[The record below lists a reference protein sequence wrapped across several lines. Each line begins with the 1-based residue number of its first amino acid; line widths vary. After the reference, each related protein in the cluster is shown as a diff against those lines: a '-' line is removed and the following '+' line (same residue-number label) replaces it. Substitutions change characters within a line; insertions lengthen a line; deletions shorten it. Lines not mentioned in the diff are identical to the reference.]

1 MLLEELFNNDAK
13 VLEVLSKLTPE
24 DIGEYVAESVL
35 LEELC
40 QEGFSDLNLFKGG
53 RTVQGDDSASK
64 GDSAGDSALA
74 TAGDLA
80 KTIATGGSATANL
93 AAARAARL
101 GYQKNRG
108 KTWLDKSTSSSAPTS
123 EKELKKQVKIDAK
136 ATGAD
141 IAKDAKDKT
150 SNVRKD
156 ISKKNAIKSAS
167 GDAERSARSAAR
179 KKIDDFN
186 KANPAKKITGKEAE
200 KIVKKAGSL
209 ATKIAARHG
218 AATLLG
224 GGITPLSWLLN
235 IGALGWDAYDIAN
248 WYLNNKK

>member
-40 QEGFSDLNLFKGG
+40 QEGFSDPNLFKGG

-93 AAARAARL
+93 AAARAAKKVL
-101 GYQKNRG
+101 QKTRA
-108 KTWLDKSTSSSAPTS
+108 KRWLNKSTSSSTPPTNRT
-123 EKELKKQVKIDAK
+123 KLKKQVKIDAK
-136 ATGAD
+136 AIGSDAGA
-141 IAKDAKDKT
+141 DAKDKN
-150 SNVRKD
+150 SKVRKD
-156 ISKKNAIKSAS
+156 NNKKNAIKSAP
-167 GDAERSARSAAR
+167 GDAERRARESARKTIA
-179 KKIDDFN
+179 DYN
-186 KANPAKKITGKEAE
+186 KANPNKQLGKKTQE
-200 KIVKKAGSL
+200 KLIDKAGKIGSR
-209 ATKIAARHG
+209 IAARH
-218 AATLLG
+218 ATATLLG
-224 GGITPLSWLLN
+224 AGTPISWLLN
-235 IGALGWDAYDIAN
+235 LGALGWDAYDIAK

>member
-53 RTVQGDDSASK
+53 RTVQGDASASK
-64 GDSAGDSALA
+64 GDSAGDSAL
-74 TAGDLA
+74 GDLA

-93 AAARAARL
+93 AAARAARK
-101 GYQKNRG
+101 GWQNARG
-108 KTWLDKSTSSSAPTS
+108 KRWLNKSTSSSPPKNKS
-123 EKELKKQVKIDAK
+123 QLNRQVKIDAK
-136 ATGAD
+136 AAGAD
-141 IAKDAKDKT
+141 MAKDAKDKN
-150 SNVRKD
+150 SKVRKD
-156 ISKKNAIKSAS
+156 ISKKNAIKAAPSNAESSAK
-167 GDAERSARSAAR
+167 SAAQ

-186 KANPAKKITGKEAE
+186 KANPSKALD
-200 KIVKKAGSL
+200 KKAQEKLINKAGKIGS
-209 ATKIAARHG
+209 KIAARHA

-224 GGITPLSWLLN
+224 GGTPISLLLN
-235 IGALGWDAYDIAN
+235 LGALGWDAYDLAN
-248 WYLNNKK
+248 WYLNKKK